1 MVITHLENATLII
14 PPPNVYYKQCIH
26 LCFIFL
32 ALSFFLMAFLSHHLQ
47 LTLLFLFLFNVTLA
61 YSSWRFEK
69 NVDYNNWISWN
80 IKNYQQKTIL
90 KAESIVHAPR
100 AAGRKALDL
109 KLRKAEMNK
118 VTMSVSQN
126 GTGDFKTIREA
137 LNSIPLYN
145 SRRLILV
152 IKPGVYRYAI

>member
-1 MVITHLENATLII
+1 ML
-14 PPPNVYYKQCIH
+14 H

-32 ALSFFLMAFLSHHLQ
+32 ALAFFLMAFLSHHLQ
-47 LTLLFLFLFNVTLA
+47 FTLLFLFLFNVTLA

-80 IKNYQQKTIL
+80 IKNYQQKTTL
-90 KAESIVHAPR
+90 KAESIVQAPG

-118 VTMSVSQN
+118 VTISVSQN

-145 SRRLILV
+145 TRRLILV